1 MGLLSLE
8 KSLNVGMSRSRWRD
22 ERGGGWGL
30 VASVIF
36 KIIATL
42 LRKAGWVRFP
52 HSPAILASFACVA
65 LGTASVTVRAQQVD
79 STRAGIGAQPI
90 VRKTLG
96 SADTVPR
103 PPLSPRRAFLTSL
116 VLPGYAQNIFGRDK
130 AAMIFTIVEIGS
142 LGMARKAAQDLAEA
156 KSLAHDSVVATY
168 KIDPSTGLAVVDP
181 KTNLPVPDTW
191 IASRFTPDR
200 IKARRTHYEDWIA
213 AIVFNHLFS
222 GADAYVAA
230 NLWDFKA
237 NVGTV
242 ADTHSITV
250 YASLRLR

>member
-1 MGLLSLE
+1 
-8 KSLNVGMSRSRWRD
+8 LNVGTSRLRWH
-22 ERGGGWGL
+22 ETYGGGWSL

-52 HSPAILASFACVA
+52 HSPATLSSLACV
-65 LGTASVTVRAQQVD
+65 LVVSSPITARSQQRD
-79 STRAGIGAQPI
+79 STRAGISAQAAAPRTTQP
-90 VRKTLG
+90 V
-96 SADTVPR
+96 DTTPR
-103 PPLSPRRAFLTSL
+103 PPMSSRRAFLTSL
-116 VLPGYAQNIFGRDK
+116 VLPGYAQNVFGRDK

-181 KTNLPVPDTW
+181 KTKLPVPDTF

-242 ADTHSITV
+242 SDSRSVTV
-250 YASLRLR
+250 YASFRLR